1 MQVEA
6 RTLLFSDTL
15 DTQLAMHLLQ
25 DLGDLSLWEAMQ
37 VGGQDDPTSAD
48 FDTAAA
54 LSGLELD
61 PPGGAQLPRSMS
73 SDLDE
78 VQGQSRFRDFRR
90 DVAELKPTKPVR
102 KSERFRGGYV
112 TVLHLWECFV
122 CCQLACVACQHHQ
135 AAGASYKACI
145 VQTSYSLLHAAVLLV
160 SCLCTSL
167 AATGRRARAAHS
179 SAACWHCLGLQCTA
193 CWP

>member
-1 MQVEA
+1 MEA
-6 RTLLFSDTL
+6 RAPLLSNAL
-15 DTQLAMHLLQ
+15 DVQHAIHLLQ

-90 DVAELKPTKPVR
+90 DMAELKPSKPVR
-102 KSERFRGGYV
+102 KSERLRGGYIV
-112 TVLHLWECFV
+112 VLLLLHLFKCFV
-122 CCQLACVACQHHQ
+122 GCQLACVARQHHQ
-135 AAGASYKACI
+135 P
-145 VQTSYSLLHAAVLLV
+145 T
-160 SCLCTSL
+160 
-167 AATGRRARAAHS
+167 
-179 SAACWHCLGLQCTA
+179 
-193 CWP
+193 

>member
-1 MQVEA
+1 
-6 RTLLFSDTL
+6 
-15 DTQLAMHLLQ
+15 MHLLQ

-90 DVAELKPTKPVR
+90 DMAELKPSKPVR
-102 KSERFRGGYV
+102 KSERSRGG
-112 TVLHLWECFV
+112 
-122 CCQLACVACQHHQ
+122 
-135 AAGASYKACI
+135 
-145 VQTSYSLLHAAVLLV
+145 
-160 SCLCTSL
+160 L
-167 AATGRRARAAHS
+167 AAAA
-179 SAACWHCLGLQCTA
+179 
-193 CWP
+193 PVKVFF

>member
-6 RTLLFSDTL
+6 RAPLFSNAL
-15 DTQLAMHLLQ
+15 VELHAMHLLQ

-78 VQGQSRFRDFRR
+78 VQGQSRFRDFRQ
-90 DVAELKPTKPVR
+90 DMVELKPSKPVR
-102 KSERFRGGYV
+102 KSERWRSVCV
-112 TVLHLWECFV
+112 TILLPAGMSSMPGSFICLGKLQGLHRAGRLQRTT
-122 CCQLACVACQHHQ
+122 CC
-135 AAGASYKACI
+135 
-145 VQTSYSLLHAAVLLV
+145 
-160 SCLCTSL
+160 
-167 AATGRRARAAHS
+167 
-179 SAACWHCLGLQCTA
+179 SAA
-193 CWP
+193 